1 MHDLVQD
8 ESRGRQTDISMF
20 VYSLASVRRVS
31 HPELTAKAE
40 GLHMEFHIAFVLNAN
55 PVQ

>member
-1 MHDLVQD
+1 MNHEIDKLT
-8 ESRGRQTDISMF
+8 SLLFI
-20 VYSLASVRRVS
+20 YSLASVRRVS

-40 GLHMEFHIAFVLNAN
+40 GLHMEFRIAFVLNAN